1 MRILLTKKITM
12 DSTIE
17 REREKER
24 EREREKHAYMFDL

>member
-17 REREKER
+17 RERER

>member
-17 REREKER
+17 RERE
-24 EREREKHAYMFDL
+24 REREKHAYMFDL